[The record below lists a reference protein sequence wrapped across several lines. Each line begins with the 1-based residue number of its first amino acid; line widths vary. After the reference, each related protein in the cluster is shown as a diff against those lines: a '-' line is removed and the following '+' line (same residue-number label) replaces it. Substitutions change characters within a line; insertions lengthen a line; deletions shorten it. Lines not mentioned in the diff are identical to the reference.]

1 MIHMKNFIYMLG
13 FIGIAASL
21 GACSKPFHQPIFLD
35 KNYEPRPSNLGREN
49 ILCYGRK
56 SDLNRDCGKHMF
68 ITENFKNNPEK
79 TTFTPDVLE
88 QIRLYAASAGQ
99 DTSASF
105 KSGGLIY
112 KLAFDTPKPKP
123 REDCRSVN
131 IRVRPSGSDLPWHH
145 INREF
150 CF

>member
-1 MIHMKNFIYMLG
+1 MNMKNAIYFVG
-13 FIGIAASL
+13 IIGLAVSL
-21 GACSKPFHQPIFLD
+21 GACSKPFHQPVFLD
-35 KNYEPRPSNLGREN
+35 KNYGPWQSDLGREN

-56 SDLNRDCGKHMF
+56 TNLNKDCGTHMF
-68 ITENFKNNPEK
+68 VTDNFKTNPEK
-79 TTFTPDVLE
+79 TALSPDVIE

-123 REDCRSVN
+123 GDDCRSVN
-131 IRVRPSGSDLPWHH
+131 IRVRPSGSDVPWHH
-145 INREF
+145 ITRDV